1 MFYVQ
6 IRCLIHQLK
15 FVVDRVLEVK
25 LNFSKEQQQFFYV
38 LPNLMIFPIPSI
50 HYPTESITYF
60 RLIEIKFWKSVFKI
74 VINSGNSKVSNFYTQ
89 QHCILLIM
97 YIYFSKTYI
106 NWWLIFQKKIIFFSS
121 FFKGKSNSGRICSI
135 NSVCGSCSNGGIGK
149 LWWLKEPR
157 KRWQIENKTQPL
169 GDNRQNS

>member
-6 IRCLIHQLK
+6 IRRLLHQIK

-50 HYPTESITYF
+50 HPTESITYF

-89 QHCILLIM
+89 QHCILLIL
-97 YIYFSKTYI
+97 YIYILSKTYI
-106 NWWLIFQKKIIFFSS
+106 NWWLIFQKRSYFFLLSL
-121 FFKGKSNSGRICSI
+121 KGNRTPEEFAQSIPYVEVAQTEALGNCGDWKSQERDGRSRTRH
-135 NSVCGSCSNGGIGK
+135 S
-149 LWWLKEPR
+149 L
-157 KRWQIENKTQPL
+157 
-169 GDNRQNS
+169 

>member
-6 IRCLIHQLK
+6 IRRLLHQLK
-15 FVVDRVLEVK
+15 FVVDRVFEVK
-25 LNFSKEQQQFFYV
+25 INFSKEQQQFFYV

-89 QHCILLIM
+89 QHCILLIL
-97 YIYFSKTYI
+97 YIYFYQKPILTDDLYSKKDH
-106 NWWLIFQKKIIFFSS
+106 IFLLLSL
-121 FFKGKSNSGRICSI
+121 KGNRTPEEFAQSI
-135 NSVCGSCSNGGIGK
+135 PYVEVAQTEALGNCG
-149 LWWLKEPR
+149 
-157 KRWQIENKTQPL
+157 
-169 GDNRQNS
+169 D

>member
-1 MFYVQ
+1 MKIHVL
-6 IRCLIHQLK
+6 CTNSSLLHQLK

-38 LPNLMIFPIPSI
+38 LPNLMIFPISSI

-89 QHCILLIM
+89 QHCILLIL
-97 YIYFSKTYI
+97 YIYFYQKPILTDDLYSK
-106 NWWLIFQKKIIFFSS
+106 KGHIFF
-121 FFKGKSNSGRICSI
+121 FF
-135 NSVCGSCSNGGIGK
+135 
-149 LWWLKEPR
+149 L
-157 KRWQIENKTQPL
+157 
-169 GDNRQNS
+169 

>member
-1 MFYVQ
+1 MKIVNRNHISTHISFIIFMGFPLDDANNMKIHVL
-6 IRCLIHQLK
+6 CTNSSLLHQLK

-38 LPNLMIFPIPSI
+38 LPNLMIFPISSI

-89 QHCILLIM
+89 QHCILLIL
-97 YIYFSKTYI
+97 YIYFYQKPILTDDLYSK
-106 NWWLIFQKKIIFFSS
+106 K
-121 FFKGKSNSGRICSI
+121 
-135 NSVCGSCSNGGIGK
+135 
-149 LWWLKEPR
+149 
-157 KRWQIENKTQPL
+157 
-169 GDNRQNS
+169 

>member
-1 MFYVQ
+1 MFCVQ
-6 IRCLIHQLK
+6 IRRLLHQLK

-25 LNFSKEQQQFFYV
+25 LNFSTEQQQFFYV

-89 QHCILLIM
+89 QHCILLIL
-97 YIYFSKTYI
+97 YIYILSKTYI
-106 NWWLIFQKKIIFFSS
+106 LTDDLYSKKGHIFF
-121 FFKGKSNSGRICSI
+121 FF
-135 NSVCGSCSNGGIGK
+135 
-149 LWWLKEPR
+149 L
-157 KRWQIENKTQPL
+157 
-169 GDNRQNS
+169 

>member
-6 IRCLIHQLK
+6 IRRLLHQIK

-74 VINSGNSKVSNFYTQ
+74 VINSGNSSFQFLYTTT
-89 QHCILLIM
+89 L
-97 YIYFSKTYI
+97 YFTNIVHIFLSKTYI
-106 NWWLIFQKKIIFFSS
+106 NWWLIFQKRSYFSSS